1 MKAIQAVKPG
11 DVRLAEVEKPRI
23 ACPTD
28 VVVRVKAAGICGSDI
43 HIAHGTNPY
52 ATYPRILGHEVAG
65 VVEEIGSGVTTLK
78 PGDRVVLEPIVY
90 CGECYACKKGRQ
102 NVCRSLQVRGV
113 HLDGGFADYLISD
126 EKFLHRF
133 PQELTYEQAALIE
146 PYTIGAQSNWR
157 ASTQAGDIVLI
168 HGAGPIGLIICDV
181 AKSKGAICIVSELNE
196 HRLDM
201 AKDFGADYII
211 NPSKESLKDTVMEIT
226 EGMGPNII
234 FEATGIPS
242 LLTEAVELVSVAGTV
257 VPLSFGSKPTPINFQ
272 QVNKKEVTI
281 VGTRLQC
288 DKFPT
293 VIASLKERVNK
304 IDKLITHTF
313 PAEKYEVAFNT
324 FIDKNSDSCKVVLT
338 F

>member
-1 MKAIQAVKPG
+1 M
-11 DVRLAEVEKPRI
+11 AEVEKPRI
-23 ACPTD
+23 ACPAD
-28 VVVRVKAAGICGSDI
+28 VLVRVKAAGICGSDI

-65 VVEEIGSGVTTLK
+65 VVDEIGPGVKTLK

-113 HLDGGFADYLISD
+113 HLDGGFADYLVSD

-133 PQELTYEQAALIE
+133 PQELTYEQAALVE

-157 ASTQAGDIVLI
+157 ASTRAGDVVLI

-196 HRLDM
+196 HRLAM
-201 AKDFGADYII
+201 AKDFGADYAI

-226 EGMGPNII
+226 DGMGPNII
-234 FEATGIPS
+234 FEATGVSS
-242 LLTEAVELVSVAGTV
+242 LLTEAVELVSAAGTV

-281 VGTRLQC
+281 AGTRLQC
-288 DKFPT
+288 DKFPD
-293 VIASLKERVNK
+293 VISFLKDRVDK

-313 PAEKYEVAFNT
+313 PAEKYEEAFCT
-324 FIDKNSDSCKVVLT
+324 FIDKNSGSCKVVLT